1 MFIVL
6 EGWRLEESSRA
17 DMTELMQ
24 WFEDAAAIKVWG
36 GPRFGF
42 PFSKSSFLRDCHWRK
57 MPTFSLRNP
66 DGQLAAFGQIYERLG
81 RINLAR
87 LVVNPVMRGQGV
99 GKRLVSG
106 LLEAGRE
113 IYDSAEYSLFV
124 YRDNAPALQCY
135 RSMGFEIAEFPEKA
149 PLQYECFYLTRSV
162 SNPS

>member
-42 PFSKSSFLRDCHWRK
+42 PFSTRSFLRDCHWRK

-113 IYDSAEYSLFV
+113 IYDSPEYSLFV

-149 PLQYECFYLTRSV
+149 PLQDECFYLTRAV
-162 SNPS
+162 STPF